1 MDKLKILNYKI
12 WIVLAALIFGT
23 FQYNE
28 TRTEIKDLLDLNYVL
43 NNGNKVTPLGIN
55 TQTGYGYVD
64 RITYARVEL
73 LEIKLMT
80 ELVMLMF
87 GLIVLLDLL
96 EKKGFSIIGSIQ
108 QLRGKKE

>member
-1 MDKLKILNYKI
+1 MDKLKILNFKI
-12 WIVLAALIFGT
+12 WIVLTALIFGT

-28 TRTEIKDLLDLNYVL
+28 TRTEIKYLMDLNYVL

-55 TQTGYGYVD
+55 THTGYEYIDKV
-64 RITYARVEL
+64 TYAKVEL
-73 LEIKLMT
+73 LQIKLMT

-96 EKKGFSIIGSIQ
+96 DKKGFSIIGSIQ